1 MDLGDYNRM
10 WLAEKSSTLMRRS
23 SAPAERALYREAV
36 LLATE
41 KGGRPRHRFA

>member
-10 WLAEKSSTLMRRS
+10 GLAEKSSTLMRRS